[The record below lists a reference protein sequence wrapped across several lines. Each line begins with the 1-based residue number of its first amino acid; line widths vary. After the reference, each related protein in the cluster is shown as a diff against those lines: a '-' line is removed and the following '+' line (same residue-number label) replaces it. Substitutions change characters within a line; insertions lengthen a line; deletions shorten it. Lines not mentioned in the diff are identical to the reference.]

1 MSHTSPTDAINAL
14 LPGVSPAAVMKA
26 MEDPS
31 VISETARGDLYILM
45 GKMRL
50 MMANSNT
57 PLNAHIEWSKVLA
70 RLSRIERDEMGTP
83 LDRLPQINIIFPN
96 SGRTTTISPQPH
108 TIDVIDI
115 TPND

>member
-1 MSHTSPTDAINAL
+1 MSHTTPTDAINAL

-31 VISETARGDLYILM
+31 VLSETARGDLYILM

-50 MMANSNT
+50 IMANSNT

-70 RLSRIERDEMGTP
+70 RLSRIEREETGTP

-96 SGRTTTISPQPH
+96 SGRTTTIQAKA
-108 TIDVIDI
+108 DNVIDI
-115 TPND
+115 TPDE